1 MTMWNPD
8 LSVFTGPRY
17 LAIADALQLDIA
29 SGTLP
34 VGTRLPTHRA
44 LADRL
49 GVTVGTI
56 TRAYAEAERRGLLE
70 ARVGSGTFVRLQGQ
84 LTQASWKIS
93 RREAGWANLG
103 INIPVPD
110 ERAGPL
116 RQALEQVFSH
126 TDLDQLMEYHE
137 EAGLPAHREGYL
149 QWLQRIGLQP
159 DISRLFLTSGAQHG
173 IMLSLLAMTQP
184 GDLILTEELTYPGLL
199 ITARKLSLKVQAV
212 PMDHEGPQPEAFEQ
226 LCKER
231 RPRLLYCTPT
241 LQNPTTR
248 TQSLARRQALLA
260 ICERYGVWVIED
272 DINGWLPEQRPA
284 TMASLLP
291 ERVVHIGGV
300 SKALS
305 GGIRVGSLV
314 VPDALLERVKE
325 TFRADCWMT
334 SPLLTAVVC
343 QWLENGE
350 AVRLLQRQRDAMHK
364 RRELAAQY
372 LGRWQLEHSAG
383 AQHAWLPL
391 PEPWLA
397 HQFVQQAMVAQVEIK
412 GSDSFVVGR
421 HPAPHGIRLALSH
434 PATLA
439 ELETG
444 LQRLQALLQVGPDL
458 APGVI

>member
-1 MTMWNPD
+1 MWNPD

-184 GDLILTEELTYPGLL
+184 G
-199 ITARKLSLKVQAV
+199 
-212 PMDHEGPQPEAFEQ
+212 EQ
-226 LCKER
+226 
-231 RPRLLYCTPT
+231 
-241 LQNPTTR
+241 
-248 TQSLARRQALLA
+248 
-260 ICERYGVWVIED
+260 
-272 DINGWLPEQRPA
+272 
-284 TMASLLP
+284 
-291 ERVVHIGGV
+291 
-300 SKALS
+300 
-305 GGIRVGSLV
+305 GS
-314 VPDALLERVKE
+314 
-325 TFRADCWMT
+325 
-334 SPLLTAVVC
+334 
-343 QWLENGE
+343 
-350 AVRLLQRQRDAMHK
+350 
-364 RRELAAQY
+364 
-372 LGRWQLEHSAG
+372 
-383 AQHAWLPL
+383 
-391 PEPWLA
+391 
-397 HQFVQQAMVAQVEIK
+397 
-412 GSDSFVVGR
+412 
-421 HPAPHGIRLALSH
+421 
-434 PATLA
+434 
-439 ELETG
+439 
-444 LQRLQALLQVGPDL
+444 
-458 APGVI
+458 